1 MNKETSTE
9 IDTSLDKSAFYEGL
23 RDGIPIALGYFAV
36 AFSLGI
42 AYRNAGITAFQGFL
56 TSITNATSAGQF
68 AKALS

>member
-42 AYRNAGITAFQGFL
+42 AYRNAGITAF
-56 TSITNATSAGQF
+56 
-68 AKALS
+68 